1 MAEKYQTHRQLYELV
16 KRISEPTLKMMADW
30 LGDIFSAVD
39 EGRPILYNQF
49 TIYSE
54 LMVALDIQPLSPE
67 LWETIAVS
75 FDKYA
80 LCESIDAAQEAGIP
94 PELCSAN
101 KATIG
106 DILLDKIPPP
116 SMIALPTFP
125 CDNSKITYQ
134 TLAHLTEAPTYFLDT
149 PYWMDDKEAME
160 YWVNQFK
167 GLISFLEEYSGRKM
181 DYDRLKEVAEESNR
195 CLDYWLEGAELKKLK
210 PLPQS
215 GAFASGLMAGLTTL
229 GLPAATE
236 AVKASL
242 DELKGRIDRGETAVP
257 EEKVRVIWFYYP
269 IFWDTEL
276 TAWMDEMGAVTPHG
290 MVSHFRVEPVD
301 TSSPESIIRGLA
313 RRALETPMGRQG
325 RGASDLWI
333 EDCLNAVEEW
343 QGDCV
348 ILAGH
353 PGCKWLRG
361 CYGLFRDIARE
372 RGIPVLLFDVDYYDP
387 RIAPPEEYRAKIE
400 DFLTTVMAY

>member
-1 MAEKYQTHRQLYELV
+1 
-16 KRISEPTLKMMADW
+16 
-30 LGDIFSAVD
+30 
-39 EGRPILYNQF
+39 
-49 TIYSE
+49 
-54 LMVALDIQPLSPE
+54 
-67 LWETIAVS
+67 
-75 FDKYA
+75 
-80 LCESIDAAQEAGIP
+80 
-94 PELCSAN
+94 
-101 KATIG
+101 
-106 DILLDKIPPP
+106 
-116 SMIALPTFP
+116 
-125 CDNSKITYQ
+125 
-134 TLAHLTEAPTYFLDT
+134 
-149 PYWMDDKEAME
+149 
-160 YWVNQFK
+160 
-167 GLISFLEEYSGRKM
+167 
-181 DYDRLKEVAEESNR
+181 
-195 CLDYWLEGAELKKLK
+195 
-210 PLPQS
+210 
-215 GAFASGLMAGLTTL
+215 
-229 GLPAATE
+229 
-236 AVKASL
+236 
-242 DELKGRIDRGETAVP
+242 
-257 EEKVRVIWFYYP
+257 
-269 IFWDTEL
+269 
-276 TAWMDEMGAVTPHG
+276 MGAVTPHG